1 MSVQRLSSELVN
13 TKSGSNLQE
22 ELYKQI
28 QGTDSLRDSV
38 TPGTLDVLFN
48 LLVPTPKDLRYRS
61 FTIPEGIFTATRT
74 LRTRGLSAEDPK
86 YTKFDLRGQGS
97 NLTRLV
103 HPPFGSGGVGDSIYV
118 DYLKDAHISG
128 FFVDNTPLGSG
139 SSNADTRNGQ
149 FWIRKSSDS
158 EFSDLRFAGGD
169 ALTFCLDECVNIV
182 AKDLKVD
189 YQLRYPVGTG
199 KSPLIVGDNSQQC
212 MFIGGYVK
220 SVSPDGSIKYAGD
233 LADNDQANDTKWAF
247 INLYGLKFSEK
258 ANSNA
263 CMWQEGQDAPS
274 NAHFIGMNYIGN
286 GIGHG
291 TSEKAIGTDI
301 GCTFREAQVRAVWNR
316 AEHVSIGGHYIDN
329 KGENPAGTGGA
340 GTAPTGAIHNDNCRL
355 QVSIGEVFRGNLKDY
370 SDYTGASE
378 SNPENSTY
386 FVGDKFS
393 APLHLSP
400 SSTSRHLSLTNCH
413 LQTGAV
419 LASGGNQKLRV
430 TMIGCHVIGTAGLFG
445 HGSAATQMD
454 VIGSTFTAAGET
466 VPVITQQG
474 QGAISFSRSTFRDY
488 VRIVDGGQTNVSF
501 ESCTFYNSTFTAADR
516 NARYINCRFIN
527 CTDAPDVYGLNFMA
541 DSTSRPAAARTTVT
555 LAAGDSYTF
564 PSWVLQG
571 RGAYTVS
578 VGGNNANLSS
588 IIGVIGKGS
597 AASAGTWVTQ
607 WESTPGNVTVS
618 WPANGQITV
627 TVVQTGSFSIGI
639 S

>member
-1 MSVQRLSSELVN
+1 MSVQRLSSELVT

-48 LLVPTPKDLRYRS
+48 LLVPNPKDLRYRS

-199 KSPLIVGDNSQQC
+199 KSPLIVGDNSKQC

-233 LADNDQANDTKWAF
+233 LADNDQALDTKWAF
-247 INLYGLKFSEK
+247 INLYGLKYSEK

-263 CMWQEGQDAPS
+263 CMWQEGQLGPS
-274 NAHFIGMNYIGN
+274 NAHFFGMNYIGN
-286 GIGHG
+286 GLGHG
-291 TSEKAIGTDI
+291 TSEQSLGTTI
-301 GCTFREAQVRAVWNR
+301 GCTYRESQVRAVWNR
-316 AEHVSIGGHYIDN
+316 AEYISLGGHYISN
-329 KGENPAGTGGA
+329 LGENVAGTGGA
-340 GTAPTGAIHNDNCRL
+340 GAAPTGAIHNDNSRFTA
-355 QVSIGEVFRGNLKDY
+355 SIGEHFRNNYQDY
-370 SDYTGASE
+370 SDYTGASAA
-378 SNPENSTY
+378 NVENSAH
-386 FVGDKFS
+386 FVGSKLS
-393 APLHLSP
+393 AAIRLNN
-400 SSTSRHLSLTNCH
+400 SSTARHLSIVNCQ
-413 LQTGAV
+413 LGSGAMFT
-419 LASGGNQKLRV
+419 AGGNSLIHASV
-430 TMIGCHVIGTAGLFG
+430 IGSHVIGTLGTFG
-445 HGSAATQMD
+445 NGSVVTNLD
-454 VIGSTFTAAGET
+454 IIGSTFDAGGYT
-466 VPVITQQG
+466 DFLVTRQG
-474 QGAISFSRSTFRDY
+474 VGAISFHKSVIRDY
-488 VRIVDGGQTNVSF
+488 QKIASGATGVIFD
-501 ESCTFYNSTFTAADR
+501 SCTFVTCTFTENDL
-516 NARYINCRFIN
+516 NARYINCRFIS
-527 CTDAPDVYGLNFMA
+527 CTNAPDVRGRNFMA
-541 DSTSRPAAARTTVT
+541 SSSEQPASARTTVT
-555 LAAGDSYTF
+555 LAAGDSFTF
-564 PSWVLQG
+564 PSWVHIG
-571 RGAYTVS
+571 RGAYRVTVAGSTTTLPSVEVLIRKKAATGVGAPTVS
-578 VGGNNANLSS
+578 
-588 IIGVIGKGS
+588 
-597 AASAGTWVTQ
+597 
-607 WESTPGNVTVS
+607 WESDAGAISVT
-618 WPANGQITV
+618 WPANGYITV
-627 TVVQTGSFSIGI
+627 TVNTTGTYSIAV